1 MITVE
6 ITDQETRQA
15 FANLIA
21 AAENPKQ
28 LMDQIGELL
37 VDSTKQRFATST
49 APDGSRW
56 HENSEVT
63 LLGYLDKY
71 KGSFRKKD
79 GGLTQKGARR
89 LGGKK
94 PLIGESGSLSTTIA
108 YKIEGVGTLIV
119 GSPMEYSAAQQFGM
133 KKGYAGSTKK
143 GSPIPW
149 GDIPAREFLGLSD
162 QDNVMIIELSS
173 DFLGRSFQ
181 P

>member
-1 MITVE
+1 MITIE
-6 ITDQETRQA
+6 ITDQETRKA

-21 AAENPKQ
+21 VAENPKQ
-28 LMDQIGELL
+28 LMAQIGEFLMA
-37 VDSTKQRFATST
+37 STKQRFATST

-56 HENSEVT
+56 AENSEVT

-71 KGSFRKKD
+71 KGSFRKKG
-79 GGLTQKGARR
+79 GGLTQKGAKR

-94 PLIGESGSLSTTIA
+94 PLIGESGSLSTTIS
-108 YKIEGVGTLIV
+108 YKIEGVGTLII
-119 GSPMEYSAAQQFGM
+119 GSPMEYAAAQQFGM

-143 GSPIPW
+143 GTPIPW

-162 QDNVMIIELSS
+162 QDSVMILELSS
-173 DFLGRSFQ
+173 DFLGQSFR

>member
-1 MITVE
+1 MITIE
-6 ITDQETRQA
+6 ITDQETRRA

-28 LMDQIGELL
+28 MMAQIGELL
-37 VDSTKQRFATST
+37 VDSTKHRFATST

-56 HENSEVT
+56 QENSEVT
-63 LLGYLDKY
+63 LLGYLKKY
-71 KGSFRKKD
+71 KSSFSKKD
-79 GGLTQKGARR
+79 GGLTKRGEKR

-94 PLIGESGSLSTTIA
+94 PLIGESGKLSTNIS
-108 YKIEGVGTLIV
+108 YKIEGVGRLIV
-119 GSPMEYSAAQQFGM
+119 GSSMEYAAAQQFGM

-149 GDIPAREFLGLSD
+149 ADIPSREFLGLSD
-162 QDNVMIIELSS
+162 QDNVMLLELSS
-173 DFLGRSFQ
+173 DFLGQSFR